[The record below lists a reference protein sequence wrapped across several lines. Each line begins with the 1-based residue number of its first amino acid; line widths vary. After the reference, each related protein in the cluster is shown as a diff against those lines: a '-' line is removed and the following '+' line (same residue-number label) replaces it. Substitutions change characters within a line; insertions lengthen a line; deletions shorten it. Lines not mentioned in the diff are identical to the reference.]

1 MNIGILKEKKFALL
15 ILSIMI
21 FICIILTLLFVHS
34 AESKMVIC
42 FMLLIIYV
50 IFILGYLSQLQWYI
64 LDENSVTVKNIYGTV
79 NKVLYSDVMVVIVK
93 KTPVHTRDN
102 GILCLFFDDGRKEKG
117 LFIGCNVD
125 NHKKYMVRIPYT
137 KEVEEYLKTNNLNV
151 NKS

>member
-125 NHKKYMVRIPYT
+125 NYKKYMVRIPYT

>member
-93 KTPVHTRDN
+93 KTPVHTSDN